1 MIQEWTERPVEEA
14 NLFNPAFLCALSY
27 EFIKAYEKEEAE
39 GASLLLIIVALSV
52 CLHTKS
58 RERLPS
64 TTISFFYGWLQ
75 QNEDLLVG
83 FPERAKNLAPY
94 IKQAIMFG
102 IKMKKLKVGNGHC
115 VVLAEGKATFSKT
128 FLAETNYETKNIVE
142 SCRLLG
148 RWFAKSGT
156 ENSIAAA
163 FGVKP

>member
-1 MIQEWTERPVEEA
+1 MIQSWTQRPVEEA

-27 EFIKAYEKEEAE
+27 EFVKAYEKEKAE
-39 GASLLLIIVALSV
+39 GASLMIIIIALSI

-58 RERLPS
+58 RERLPG

-83 FPERAKNLAPY
+83 FPERAKNLGPY

-102 IKMKKLKVGNGHC
+102 MKMKKLKMGNGHC
-115 VVLAEGKATFSKT
+115 VLLAAGKATFPKT
-128 FLAETNYETKNIVE
+128 FLAETNDETKNIIE
-142 SCRLLG
+142 SCKFLA
-148 RWFAKSGT
+148 RWLAKSGT